1 MSSAPGWMTEIRT
14 RLAPARLDPAREF
27 DIAQELASHLDD
39 RYAELLRDGT
49 PPDEARRLALD
60 ELREHARMREQLVA
74 VERQEAPLP
83 PLGAPAGLLHGMRND
98 VTYALRRLRA
108 TPAFTTFSIVT
119 LALGIGATTAVYSA
133 VYTAVLRPPPLRD
146 IDRVANLYHR
156 DPRRGGSLSTMALSP
171 PDVEDYA
178 AAQTSFTALAPWSR
192 FRHALVAN
200 GGSEVIAGEMVGGDY
215 FRVVGIDAALGRT
228 LQPADDR
235 PGAPRVIVLEDGLW
249 RRRFGGDPAVIGRTV
264 NLGGDIF
271 EIVGVMPREF
281 RGVDVPNVMPTGAW
295 VALSA
300 TRSPNN
306 DDMTN
311 RERRWLLLKGRLA
324 PGVLMEHA
332 FAEFHAIGKQLDL
345 EHPIGRAEPGDVS
358 RHQKERNWFLMPAA
372 DVRMHESMDRLVGP
386 LVVTIMIA
394 VGLVLLVACT
404 NIANLMLA
412 RGTGRQHEQ
421 AVRLA
426 LGASRWRLVRA
437 QLVEATLV
445 TAAGGLAAYVV
456 ARIVMV
462 RLLTST
468 FQMTPGFV
476 IRFEPEFHAS
486 VGLVAAG
493 STLLA
498 LLVFGLIPALHTT
511 RTSLRQSMASD
522 SAGAAVPRWRGRRN
536 LLALQVTVSAGL
548 VTVAF
553 LCAQQVVADS
563 RRDSG
568 MDLDRI
574 ALARVDF
581 KLLKRDEAHGRR
593 VLEEA
598 LHRARLQPGVVAAA
612 VSSGLPAGVG
622 TPGAYIDG
630 TRSRAIELVAATPEI
645 FEVLGV
651 ALTAGR
657 GFDARDAAEAA
668 PVAVV
673 SGSVARLVAGT
684 SDPIG
689 RAITLERR
697 RWAGE
702 EPREPR
708 TVTIVGVA
716 ADTDTGSLGSR
727 TGGVVYVPF
736 TQHYEPGMSL
746 VVRTGS
752 DPAGLPDRLRRIVQ
766 GIDPDT
772 AVLEAV
778 TGAQLAAADS
788 GVLKVGALGTGL
800 LGGLA
805 LLLAMAGL
813 YGVMADLVARRTREM
828 GIRMALGAGRAR
840 LVRMVLLDGI
850 RPVAE
855 GLALGLGIGVL
866 LRLTFRP
873 MFVNV
878 LPAFDPF
885 ILLLV
890 PAAFLACAF
899 LAAYLPARRAA
910 GVDPAIALRAE

>member
-1 MSSAPGWMTEIRT
+1 
-14 RLAPARLDPAREF
+14 
-27 DIAQELASHLDD
+27 
-39 RYAELLRDGT
+39 
-49 PPDEARRLALD
+49 
-60 ELREHARMREQLVA
+60 
-74 VERQEAPLP
+74 
-83 PLGAPAGLLHGMRND
+83 
-98 VTYALRRLRA
+98 
-108 TPAFTTFSIVT
+108 
-119 LALGIGATTAVYSA
+119 
-133 VYTAVLRPPPLRD
+133 
-146 IDRVANLYHR
+146 
-156 DPRRGGSLSTMALSP
+156 
-171 PDVEDYA
+171 
-178 AAQTSFTALAPWSR
+178 
-192 FRHALVAN
+192 
-200 GGSEVIAGEMVGGDY
+200 MVGGDY
-215 FRVVGIDAALGRT
+215 FRVVGIDAALGRA

-235 PGAPRVIVLEDGLW
+235 PGAARVIVLEDGLW

-264 NLGGDIF
+264 NQGGDIF

-295 VALSA
+295 VPLSS

-306 DDMTN
+306 DDMTD
-311 RERRWLLLKGRLA
+311 RERRWLFLKGRLA
-324 PGVLMEHA
+324 PGVTMEQA
-332 FAEFHAIGKQLDL
+332 LAEFQAIGKQLDL
-345 EHPIGRAEPGDVS
+345 EHPIGRTGLGEYVA

-437 QLVEATLV
+437 QLVEAALV

-476 IRFEPEFHAS
+476 IRFEPEFHSS
-486 VGLVAAG
+486 VGFVAAG

-498 LLVFGLIPALHTT
+498 LVVFGLIPALHTT
-511 RTSLRQSMASD
+511 RTSLRQAMASAG
-522 SAGAAVPRWRGRRN
+522 AGAAVPRWRGRRN
-536 LLALQVTVSAGL
+536 LLALQVTISAGL

-568 MDLDRI
+568 MDLDRL

-612 VSSGLPAGVG
+612 ASSGLPAGVG
-622 TPGAYIDG
+622 TPGAYVDG

-645 FEVLGV
+645 FGVLGV

-657 GFDARDAAEAA
+657 GFDGRDTAEAA

-673 SGSVARLVAGT
+673 SESVARLVAGA
-684 SDPIG
+684 SGPIG

-708 TVTIVGVA
+708 TVTIIGVA
-716 ADTDTGSLGSR
+716 ADTDTGSLGTR
-727 TGGVVYVPF
+727 TGGAVYVPF

-752 DPAGLPDRLRRIVQ
+752 DPAAMPDRLRRIVQ

-800 LGGLA
+800 LGALA

-828 GIRMALGAGRAR
+828 GIRMALGADRAR
-840 LVRMVLLDGI
+840 MVRMVLLDGI

-855 GLALGLGIGVL
+855 GLALGLAIGVL

-873 MFVNV
+873 LFVNV
-878 LPAFDPF
+878 LPAFDPL

-890 PAAFLACAF
+890 PAAFLACA
-899 LAAYLPARRAA
+899 LVAAYVPARRAA
-910 GVDPAIALRAE
+910 RVDPAIALRAE